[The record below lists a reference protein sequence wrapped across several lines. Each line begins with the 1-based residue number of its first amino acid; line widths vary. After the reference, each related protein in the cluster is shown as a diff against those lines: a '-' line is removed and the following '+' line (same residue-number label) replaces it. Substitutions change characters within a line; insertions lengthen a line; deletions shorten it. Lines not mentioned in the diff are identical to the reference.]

1 MLKAAYRRKMQNQ
14 GKKWEVTA
22 GTNSRCSKL
31 HGDETRLWEMT
42 AMEMER
48 SQKLLREISVWA
60 QTVVTLVAEL
70 AEEQF
75 EESEDL
81 DSSLRAYSTPC
92 FSMACIKAIVFL
104 KGRIQ
109 HGHKH
114 QGVKKGDKNST
125 RAQKRQ
131 GTKWFSSPSSKAL
144 FQEGT

>member
-1 MLKAAYRRKMQNQ
+1 
-14 GKKWEVTA
+14 
-22 GTNSRCSKL
+22 
-31 HGDETRLWEMT
+31 MT

-48 SQKLLREISVWA
+48 SQKLLREISVRA

-75 EESEDL
+75 EESDDL

-114 QGVKKGDKNST
+114 QRVKKAIKIPREHRRDKGQSGSV
-125 RAQKRQ
+125 ALAVKRYFKK
-131 GTKWFSSPSSKAL
+131 GPKK
-144 FQEGT
+144 GNCVVC